1 MCPLH
6 QGWSGLV
13 LGSNQHIYDF
23 LRIYGF
29 LRAAGERGGARRATP
44 NQVTAGVLVCALP
57 MLGTLGDGAARR
69 PATPATSG
77 FVPPC
82 YVN

>member
-29 LRAAGERGGARRATP
+29 LRAAGERGRARRAST
-44 NQVTAGVLVCALP
+44 NQVTAGRAGDSLAVAVEVCKHTGKWEKLR
-57 MLGTLGDGAARR
+57 GNEG
-69 PATPATSG
+69 
-77 FVPPC
+77 
-82 YVN
+82 